1 MNSALI
7 AVQVQALGNLR
18 SIEAK
23 NAPSPR
29 TVEEIQAAYKLVDEV
44 AQGGMRFWVIDNV
57 IAFILSKFI

>member
-7 AVQVQALGNLR
+7 AVQVQALGNHR

-44 AQGGMRFWVIDNV
+44 AQGGMRF
-57 IAFILSKFI
+57 

>member
-7 AVQVQALGNLR
+7 AVQVQALGNLH

-23 NAPSPR
+23 NAASPR

-44 AQGGMRFWVIDNV
+44 TQGGMRF
-57 IAFILSKFI
+57 